1 MNNSHIRIE
10 HILIL
15 ALYLVVLFSLWQTFK
30 ESIKKLRKQVK
41 RRHPRKLKPK
51 SPKDCPDCQS
61 EVELAVLKP
70 KTNVIPYA
78 QRKSTRGRSK
88 QLTTQG
94 HACPNLKCA
103 YFGVIDHLLHAVVGD
118 GKRGIDKHIQYW
130 KCQWCEKRFSSRLH
144 TPLYRLKTNDGH
156 IVLVLMLLA
165 EGCDISVLVRCSSH
179 CEATITR
186 WLERMGKHSSLLHNR
201 FFHHLLL
208 PLVQMDELYCR
219 VRRTGKMWLWL
230 AMDPVTKILPSLHL
244 GNRKNDDAMTLTH
257 DLKLRLKL
265 DCIPAFTTDGL
276 RGYFYAITAHFGHWF
291 RPIRARTD
299 HWQVSED
306 LLYGQLVKQRKSR
319 KSGFAIMRK
328 ASPASSGMLSGK
340 RKDLN
345 ALLKQHGFAQLI
357 QTAFI
362 ERVNLTIRRGVAP
375 LMRKTWS
382 LAQNPE
388 HLLLH
393 VEWWRS
399 YYHFIRPHESL
410 SVLIPGL
417 RKYRQR
423 SPAIAA
429 NLTSKLWTVDDV
441 LKLPLI
447 PTPS

>member
-1 MNNSHIRIE
+1 
-10 HILIL
+10 
-15 ALYLVVLFSLWQTFK
+15 
-30 ESIKKLRKQVK
+30 
-41 RRHPRKLKPK
+41 LKPR

-61 EVELAVLKP
+61 GVKLAVLKP
-70 KTNVIPYA
+70 KTDVIQYA
-78 QRKSTRGRSK
+78 QRKSTRGRTK
-88 QLTTQG
+88 QLKTQG
-94 HACPNLKCA
+94 HACPNPKCD
-103 YFGVIDHLLHAVVGD
+103 YFGVIDQLLHAVVGD
-118 GKRGIDKHIQYW
+118 GKRGVDKNIQYW
-130 KCQWCEKRFSSRLH
+130 KCQWWRHAVANTRFTSRLH
-144 TPLYRLKTNDGH
+144 TPLYRMKTDEGQSFPRFIGD

-165 EGCDISVLVRCSSH
+165 EGCDISVLVRCSRH

-186 WLERMGKHSSLLHNR
+186 WLERTGKHSSVLHDCIFR
-201 FFHHLLL
+201 DLLL
-208 PLVQMDELYCR
+208 VLVQMDELYCR

-230 AMDPVTKILPSLHL
+230 AIDPVSKILPSLHL

-257 DLKLRLKL
+257 DLKLRLKP

-291 RPIRARTD
+291 RPERARTD
-299 HWQVSED
+299 HWQVSDD
-306 LLYGQLVKQRKSR
+306 LLYGLLVKQRKSR
-319 KSGFAIMRK
+319 KSGFAIMR
-328 ASPASSGMLSGK
+328 MLWGK

-345 ALLKQHGFAQLI
+345 AILMLYGFAQLI

-362 ERVNLTIRRGVAP
+362 ERVNLTIRRGIAP

-393 VEWWRS
+393 IEWWRS
-399 YYHFIRPHESL
+399 YYHFIRPHEAL

-423 SPAIAA
+423 SPAQAA
-429 NLTSKLWTVDDV
+429 NLTSKLWTVEDV

-447 PTPS
+447 PAPS

>member
-15 ALYLVVLFSLWQTFK
+15 ALYLAVLFSLWQTFK
-30 ESIKKLRKQVK
+30 DSITKLRKQVK
-41 RRHPRKLKPK
+41 RRLPRKLNPR
-51 SPKDCPDCQS
+51 SPQDCPDCQS
-61 EVELAVLKP
+61 GIKLAVLKP
-70 KTNVIPYA
+70 KTDVMPYS
-78 QRKSTRGRSK
+78 QRKSTRGRTK
-88 QLTTQG
+88 QLATQG
-94 HACPNLKCA
+94 HACPNPKCD

-118 GKRGIDKHIQYW
+118 GKRGVDKNIQYW
-130 KCQWCEKRFSSRLH
+130 KCQWCKKRFTSRLH
-144 TPLYRLKTNDGH
+144 TPLYRMKTDEGH

-165 EGCDISVLVRCSSH
+165 EGCDISVLVRCSKH

-186 WLERMGKHSSLLHNR
+186 WLERTGKHSSVLHDR
-201 FFHHLLL
+201 IFRDLLL
-208 PLVQMDELYCR
+208 VLVQMDELYCR

-230 AMDPVTKILPSLHL
+230 AIDPITKILPSLHL
-244 GNRKNDDAMTLTH
+244 GNRKNDDAMALTH
-257 DLKLRLKL
+257 DLKLRLKS
-265 DCIPAFTTDGL
+265 DCVPAFTTDGL
-276 RGYFYAITAHFGHWF
+276 RAYFYAITAHFGHWF
-291 RPIRARTD
+291 RPPRARTD
-299 HWQVSED
+299 HWQVSDD

-319 KSGFAIMRK
+319 KSGFAIMR
-328 ASPASSGMLSGK
+328 MLWGK

-345 ALLKQHGFAQLI
+345 LLLKLHGFAQLI

-393 VEWWRS
+393 VAWWRS

-410 SVLIPGL
+410 SILIPGL
-417 RKYRQR
+417 RKHQQR
-423 SPAIAA
+423 SPAQAA
-429 NLTSKLWTVDDV
+429 NLTSKLWTVEDV

-447 PTPS
+447 PVPT

>member
-15 ALYLVVLFSLWQTFK
+15 AFYIAVVFSLWQTYK

-41 RRHPRKLKPK
+41 SRLPRKWKPR
-51 SPKDCPDCQS
+51 SPEDCPDCQS
-61 EVELAVLKP
+61 GVELAVLKP
-70 KTNVIPYA
+70 NTEVIPYA

-88 QLTTQG
+88 HLATQG
-94 HACPNLKCA
+94 HACPNTKCD
-103 YFGVIDHLLHAVVGD
+103 YFEVIDHLLHAVVGD
-118 GKRGIDKHIQYW
+118 GKRGIHNHIQYW
-130 KCQWCEKRFSSRLH
+130 KCQWCKKRFTSRLH
-144 TPLYRLKTNDGH
+144 TPLYRLKTDEGH

-186 WLERMGKHSSLLHNR
+186 WLEMMGKHSSALHDR
-201 FFHHLLL
+201 IFRDLLL
-208 PLVQMDELYCR
+208 DLVQMDELYCR

-230 AMDPVTKILPSLHL
+230 AIDPVTKILPSLHL
-244 GNRKNDDAMTLTH
+244 GKRKNEDAMALTH
-257 DLKLRLKL
+257 DLKQRLKS
-265 DCIPAFTTDGL
+265 DCVPAFTTDGL
-276 RGYFYAITAHFGHWF
+276 RSYFYAITAHFGHWF
-291 RPIRARTD
+291 RPERARTD
-299 HWQVSED
+299 HWQVSDD
-306 LLYGQLVKQRKSR
+306 LLYGQIVKQRKSR
-319 KSGFAIMRK
+319 KSGFAVMRMMW
-328 ASPASSGMLSGK
+328 GI

-345 ALLKQHGFAQLI
+345 ALLKQYGFVSLI

-382 LAQNPE
+382 LAQYPD

-393 VEWWRS
+393 IEWWRS

-423 SPAIAA
+423 SPAQAA
-429 NLTSKLWTVDDV
+429 NLTSKLWTVDEV
-441 LKLPLI
+441 LKLPLM
-447 PTPS
+447 PVPS

>member
-88 QLTTQG
+88 QLATQG

-144 TPLYRLKTNDGH
+144 TPLYRLKTKDGH

-230 AMDPVTKILPSLHL
+230 AIDPVTKILPSLHL

-319 KSGFAIMRK
+319 KSGFAIMR
-328 ASPASSGMLSGK
+328 MLSGK

>member
-1 MNNSHIRIE
+1 MNNFPNRIE
-10 HILIL
+10 QILIL
-15 ALYLVVLFSLWQTFK
+15 AFHLAVLFLLRQTFK

-41 RRHPRKLKPK
+41 RRLPRKLKPR

-61 EVELAVLKP
+61 GVKLAVLKP
-70 KTNVIPYA
+70 KTGVIPYD
-78 QRKSTRGRSK
+78 QRKSTRGRTK
-88 QLTTQG
+88 QLNTQG
-94 HACPNLKCA
+94 HACPNPRCE
-103 YFGVIDHLLHAVVGD
+103 YFGVIDHLLHAIVGD
-118 GKRGIDKHIQYW
+118 GKRGIDKNIQYW
-130 KCQWCEKRFSSRLH
+130 KCQWCKTRFTSRLH
-144 TPLYRLKTNDGH
+144 TPLYRMKTDEGN

-165 EGCDISVLVRCSSH
+165 EGCDISVLVRCSRHS
-179 CEATITR
+179 EATITR
-186 WLERMGKHSSLLHNR
+186 WLERAGKHSSVIHDR
-201 FFHHLLL
+201 IFRDLLL
-208 PLVQMDELYCR
+208 VLVQLDELYCR
-219 VRRTGKMWLWL
+219 VRRTGKLWLWL
-230 AMDPVTKILPSLHL
+230 AIDPITKILPSLHL

-257 DLKLRLKL
+257 DLKLRLKP

-291 RPIRARTD
+291 RPEHARTD
-299 HWQVSED
+299 HWQVSDD

-319 KSGFAIMRK
+319 KSGFAIMR
-328 ASPASSGMLSGK
+328 MLWGK

-345 ALLKQHGFAQLI
+345 LLLKLYGFAQLI

-410 SVLIPGL
+410 SILIPGL
-417 RKYRQR
+417 HKYRQR
-423 SPAIAA
+423 SPAQAA
-429 NLTSKLWTVDDV
+429 NLTSKLWTVEDV

-447 PTPS
+447 PVPT

>member
-1 MNNSHIRIE
+1 
-10 HILIL
+10 
-15 ALYLVVLFSLWQTFK
+15 
-30 ESIKKLRKQVK
+30 
-41 RRHPRKLKPK
+41 
-51 SPKDCPDCQS
+51 
-61 EVELAVLKP
+61 
-70 KTNVIPYA
+70 
-78 QRKSTRGRSK
+78 
-88 QLTTQG
+88 
-94 HACPNLKCA
+94 
-103 YFGVIDHLLHAVVGD
+103 
-118 GKRGIDKHIQYW
+118 
-130 KCQWCEKRFSSRLH
+130 
-144 TPLYRLKTNDGH
+144 
-156 IVLVLMLLA
+156 VLVLMLLA

-230 AMDPVTKILPSLHL
+230 AIDPVTKILPSLHL
-244 GNRKNDDAMTLTH
+244 GNRKNDDAMALTH
-257 DLKLRLKL
+257 DLKLRLKS

-319 KSGFAIMRK
+319 KSGFTIMR
-328 ASPASSGMLSGK
+328 MLSGK

-345 ALLKQHGFAQLI
+345 AILKRQSFPRFIGDGFAQLI

-399 YYHFIRPHESL
+399 YCHFIRPHESL
-410 SVLIPGL
+410 SILIPGL

-429 NLTSKLWTVDDV
+429 NLTSKIWTVEDV